1 MSDRYTL
8 NQQLAIIMIAS
19 VLVVGFLGVIN
30 IGVVEDFPA
39 APILGAAISL
49 LTAQQVMKHR
59 NGNGSGT
66 SNRSSN
72 GTSEHNDE

>member
-19 VLVVGFLGVIN
+19 VLLVGFLGVVN
-30 IGVVEDFPA
+30 VGVVKDFPA

-49 LTAQQVMKHR
+49 LTAQQVMNHR
-59 NGNGSGT
+59 NRNGGGT
-66 SNRSSN
+66 SNGS
-72 GTSEHNDE
+72 SEHNDE

>member
-19 VLVVGFLGVIN
+19 VLVVGFLGVVN
-30 IGVVEDFPA
+30 VGVVEDFPA

-66 SNRSSN
+66 SNGS
-72 GTSEHNDE
+72 SEHNDE

>member
-19 VLVVGFLGVIN
+19 VLVVGFLGVVN
-30 IGVVEDFPA
+30 VGVVEDFPA
-39 APILGAAISL
+39 TEILGAAITL

-59 NGNGSGT
+59 TGNGA
-66 SNRSSN
+66 SN